1 MEHNQQHLPRSRGY
15 SVHYES
21 TEPVVALSG
30 EDGDSVQGHEDPG
43 FHAHHSMAVDGFGFQ
58 SGGEQHKCRQP
69 TLPVLKIRPSTN
81 LLTLSVA
88 LVCSGCIPYQFTTR
102 PGASGLVV
110 DALNGIPIEGAR
122 VSVTPMRSDE
132 PVGVATTS
140 VDGSFLVQPRHQWG
154 VYIVPGDIFPFPFR
168 LSVDHDGY
176 QRTTIQFNHRA
187 MGQGTA
193 TNFGVLR
200 LGKLMK

>member
-1 MEHNQQHLPRSRGY
+1 M
-15 SVHYES
+15 
-21 TEPVVALSG
+21 VVDRIGLRMDRD
-30 EDGDSVQGHEDPG
+30 E
-43 FHAHHSMAVDGFGFQ
+43 
-58 SGGEQHKCRQP
+58 HKCRQP
-69 TLPVLKIRPSTN
+69 TLHALKIRPPTI

-88 LVCSGCIPYQFTTR
+88 LVLCSGCIPYHFNTR

-110 DALNGIPIEGAR
+110 DALNGVPIEGAR

-168 LSVDHDGY
+168 LSIDHDGY

>member
-1 MEHNQQHLPRSRGY
+1 M
-15 SVHYES
+15 
-21 TEPVVALSG
+21 
-30 EDGDSVQGHEDPG
+30 
-43 FHAHHSMAVDGFGFQ
+43 
-58 SGGEQHKCRQP
+58 
-69 TLPVLKIRPSTN
+69 
-81 LLTLSVA
+81 
-88 LVCSGCIPYQFTTR
+88 
-102 PGASGLVV
+102 
-110 DALNGIPIEGAR
+110 DALNGVPIEGAR

-193 TNFGVLR
+193 TNFGALR
-200 LGKLMK
+200 LEKLMR